1 MSFLF
6 NLQLFAETESPHTIQ
21 STEFGSGNT
30 EMTAFLRSFPTG
42 YTKNYNRYEA
52 PSGGKITLTQ
62 WFANNIPDIKTI
74 NSLYDSVS
82 PYKTFFD
89 DKIVSANVLSELFF
103 KTNFT
108 NTDEINKII
117 SKIFAHSDDSYK
129 SIELERIFMGIN
141 MDRNET
147 NDTYHVKEFPNN
159 FKLKPK
165 LNTELEGIIIR
176 YCLNDNE
183 TYFSTIFGGAFVDEL
198 DVSEIKINKNY
209 SSDQSATCLFR
220 GCIAQKVK
228 GLETFPY
235 ENYAYTTEKTF
246 EGLFNLDRYI
256 DKIDDPVLK
265 KKIKQRY
272 YNNIDVD
279 KESYDP
285 IFEYWKNDKP
295 LVIKSLGNRMTK
307 SDVEENYVRLAGS
320 FSGSRRLTRTFA
332 NAYINTLEL
341 TKDVYLRYC
350 YSYESMFEGASIR
363 NLKIGSKIGAVN
375 RYMGSYKNMLKLST
389 KGPFK
394 LESIDVTFV
403 FPDKKYLVDLPYWAK
418 RARNPNDPPIS
429 NTAKQADMIKDML
442 PNRDA
447 IANSAYTSKINIRLV
462 NFNFEDMLK
471 FVQDNGYPEITTEDQ
486 LLEFMG
492 GCPRD
497 YLQFEEKTRSDYMT
511 ADHESHGMEA

>member
-6 NLQLFAETESPHTIQ
+6 DLQLFAETESPHTIQ
-21 STEFGSGNT
+21 STEFESGHT
-30 EMTAFLRSFPTG
+30 EMVAFLRSFPTG

-52 PSGGKITLTQ
+52 PSGAKITLTQ
-62 WFANNIPDIKTI
+62 WLANNIPAI

-82 PYKTFFD
+82 PSKTFFD

-129 SIELERIFMGIN
+129 SVELERIFMGIN
-141 MDRNET
+141 MDHNET

-183 TYFSTIFGGAFVDEL
+183 TNFSTIFGGAFVDEL

-209 SSDQSATCLFR
+209 SVSQFVNCLFR

-418 RARNPNDPPIS
+418 RTRNPSDPPIS

-511 ADHESHGMEA
+511 ADHESHGWEA

>member
-6 NLQLFAETESPHTIQ
+6 NLQLFAETENPHTIQ
-21 STEFGSGNT
+21 GTEFGSGNT

-52 PSGGKITLTQ
+52 PSGAKITLTQ

-82 PYKTFFD
+82 PSKTFFD

-183 TYFSTIFGGAFVDEL
+183 INFSTIFGGAFVDEL

-235 ENYAYTTEKTF
+235 ENYAYTTDKTF

-272 YNNIDVD
+272 YNNIDID

-295 LVIKSLGNRMTK
+295 LVIKSLGNMLTK
-307 SDVEENYVRLAGS
+307 SDVMEDYVRLAGA
-320 FSGSRRLTRTFA
+320 FSGNRRLLRTFA

-447 IANSAYTSKINIRLV
+447 IANSAYTSKINIRLI

-492 GCPRD
+492 GCPRQ
-497 YLQFEEKTRSDYMT
+497 YLQFEEKTRSDYMI
-511 ADHESHGMEA
+511 ADHEAHGSEA

>member
-6 NLQLFAETESPHTIQ
+6 NLQLFAETENPHTIQ
-21 STEFGSGNT
+21 GTEFESGKT
-30 EMTAFLRSFPTG
+30 EMIAFLQSFPTG
-42 YTKNYNRYEA
+42 YTKKYNRYEA
-52 PSGGKITLTQ
+52 PSGGKINLTQ
-62 WFANNIPDIKTI
+62 WFSKNIPDIKTI

-129 SIELERIFMGIN
+129 SVELERIFMGIN
-141 MDRNET
+141 MDHNET

-165 LNTELEGIIIR
+165 LNTELEGISIR

-198 DVSEIKINKNY
+198 DVSEIKINKKY

-235 ENYAYTTEKTF
+235 ENYSYTTDKTF

-285 IFEYWKNDKP
+285 IFEYWKNNKP
-295 LVIKSLGNRMTK
+295 LVIKSLGNLLRK
-307 SDVEENYVRLAGS
+307 SDVMEEYIRLSGA
-320 FSGSRRLTRTFA
+320 FSGNRRLTRTFA

-375 RYMGSYKNMLKLST
+375 RYMGHYKNMLKLST

-403 FPDKKYLVDLPYWAK
+403 FPDKKYLVDLPRWAM
-418 RARNPNDPPIS
+418 RARNPNEPPMT

-447 IANSAYTSKINIRLV
+447 IAGNTYSSRINIRLV
-462 NFNFEDMLK
+462 NFNFEDMIK

-492 GCPRD
+492 GCPRE

-511 ADHESHGMEA
+511 ADHESHGWEA